1 MKLPESISAS
11 ILSSAFSCFPPGEK
25 SSSSSSSQAS
35 LSRLAMYAANLVN
48 SSGDNASTAF
58 SISAR
63 LMKKDNA
70 KRSASKRGWEYAHGY
85 DACRTRAW
93 NLIPDAIAQSGTGRN
108 DLAKFSVEGEQH
120 YWVHAAIDRFAGQV
134 LDNQIE
140 VVNE

>member
-85 DACRTRAW
+85 DACQTRTW
-93 NLIPDAIAQSGTGRN
+93 NLIPDMVAQSGPYAPGETDLKKFLLKTSSISGCMWRSTG
-108 DLAKFSVEGEQH
+108 LLGK
-120 YWVHAAIDRFAGQV
+120 
-134 LDNQIE
+134 
-140 VVNE
+140 